1 MSVPEGG
8 CAIYPSTQGYR
19 CRDVGLVS
27 PGQSHSPESQTL
39 PPCTFSECL
48 PGHYGAGC
56 QLSCSCLNG
65 GICDRL
71 TGRCLCSAGW
81 TGDKCQSREWGLG
94 SWEVLPRVTQ
104 FYSMLKIWARPG
116 SHQCGP
122 LLNGFRASWLSLR
135 GQPDW
140 LVCFYFGERGVP
152 HLKASE
158 RKTWSLDLKPIL
170 PRTP

>member
-1 MSVPEGG
+1 MSIPEGG

-158 RKTWSLDLKPIL
+158 RLGLWT
-170 PRTP
+170 